1 MTGGAA
7 AQSSGGAATTLPP
20 ITVETKKKA
29 PAKKA
34 AVQSK
39 GPTAPVSPTD
49 KTASDALPP
58 AETGTSPVKGYVA
71 KSTTTGTKT
80 DTPLKEIPQSISV
93 VGAEQMRDQGVQNLQ
108 EAVRYMPGILAD
120 GFGYDTRNDFSVI
133 RGTPAAY
140 YIDGLRRTYG
150 YWANT
155 SMIEPYTLERVE
167 VLRGPA
173 SMIYGQTPAGGII
186 NGISKLPSAT
196 PHGEIGVDYGSYD
209 FKQIRIDTTG
219 PITTDGKWLY
229 RITGLAR
236 DADTQVDF
244 VENDRYVI
252 QPSITYRP
260 NSDTTVTLLANLRK
274 DDTGSTQQF
283 LPAEG
288 TLTLIPGLG
297 RVPRSAF
304 MGNTGDYHQVEEQ
317 SVSLLVDHKFSD
329 ALSIHHGMRYT
340 HTDVAFDTSYPLIL
354 TRPRIDTIN
363 ALLGMEFLKAADS
376 PFMFAPGLL
385 PRVRSIEQDSTDV
398 FNSDTYLTARFDA
411 GAARH
416 TVTAGFDYMRYSTE
430 REAVSLID
438 NLATPFNIFN
448 PTPGIPQGYLSLTGG
463 FVETSDIEL
472 EKRPGQVQTQMG
484 LYLQDQIKVGP
495 WIATLGVRQDW
506 LTIDASNTDAEHEAA
521 TTVRGALMYET
532 SFGLNPYVSYSE
544 SFTPQ
549 VGSVIGDTLFTP
561 FDQRRPAGPKEGEQI
576 EVGFKY
582 QPKGASFAI
591 NAAVFD
597 LKESNVVATPD
608 PNVFADL
615 GGAST
620 HVRGFELEVIGR
632 LTRELKVLA
641 AYTYMDGTWDS
652 YPDPLS
658 LKAGT
663 QIEYVPRH
671 MASLWGIYTVQD
683 GPLSGLSFG
692 AGVRYVGSITDVAPI
707 LAVDYSNPFD
717 PQTSVIGTNSVTA
730 PAYTLFDAMVA
741 YETKDWRWQLT
752 AQNLEDEYYITTCLA
767 FRGDC
772 GIGQGRTVITS
783 LTYKF

>member
-1 MTGGAA
+1 M
-7 AQSSGGAATTLPP
+7 P
-20 ITVETKKKA
+20 I
-29 PAKKA
+29 
-34 AVQSK
+34 
-39 GPTAPVSPTD
+39 SPC
-49 KTASDALPP
+49 
-58 AETGTSPVKGYVA
+58 
-71 KSTTTGTKT
+71 
-80 DTPLKEIPQSISV
+80 
-93 VGAEQMRDQGVQNLQ
+93 GV
-108 EAVRYMPGILAD
+108 
-120 GFGYDTRNDFSVI
+120 
-133 RGTPAAY
+133 
-140 YIDGLRRTYG
+140 
-150 YWANT
+150 
-155 SMIEPYTLERVE
+155 
-167 VLRGPA
+167 
-173 SMIYGQTPAGGII
+173 
-186 NGISKLPSAT
+186 
-196 PHGEIGVDYGSYD
+196 IGVDYGSYD
-209 FKQIRIDTTG
+209 FKQIRVDITG

-244 VENDRYVI
+244 VENDRYMI

-288 TLTLIPGLG
+288 TLTPIPGLG

-304 MGNTGDYHQVEEQ
+304 MGNKGDFHEVEEQ
-317 SVSLLVDHKFSD
+317 SVSLLIDHKFSD
-329 ALSIHHGMRYT
+329 TLSIHHGMRYT

-354 TRPRIDTIN
+354 TRPRIDTLN
-363 ALLGMEFLKAADS
+363 LFGAGLDTTAA
-376 PFMFAPGLL
+376 PFFAPNSGLL

-398 FNSDTYLTARFDA
+398 FNSDSYLTARFDM
-411 GAARH
+411 GAASH
-416 TVTAGFDYMRYSTE
+416 KVTAGFDYMRFSTE
-430 REAVSLID
+430 RDAISLID
-438 NLATPFNIFN
+438 NLTTPFDIFN
-448 PTPGIPQGYLSLTGG
+448 PASGVPSTYTSLSTFLP
-463 FVETSDIEL
+463 VASSNIEL
-472 EKRPGQVQTQMG
+472 ERRPGQVQTQMG
-484 LYLQDQIKVGP
+484 LYLQDQIKLGP

-506 LTIDASNTDAEHEAA
+506 LTIDGSNTDAEHEAA

-632 LTRELKVLA
+632 LTRELKILA

>member
-1 MTGGAA
+1 M
-7 AQSSGGAATTLPP
+7 
-20 ITVETKKKA
+20 
-29 PAKKA
+29 
-34 AVQSK
+34 
-39 GPTAPVSPTD
+39 
-49 KTASDALPP
+49 
-58 AETGTSPVKGYVA
+58 
-71 KSTTTGTKT
+71 
-80 DTPLKEIPQSISV
+80 
-93 VGAEQMRDQGVQNLQ
+93 
-108 EAVRYMPGILAD
+108 
-120 GFGYDTRNDFSVI
+120 
-133 RGTPAAY
+133 
-140 YIDGLRRTYG
+140 
-150 YWANT
+150 
-155 SMIEPYTLERVE
+155 
-167 VLRGPA
+167 
-173 SMIYGQTPAGGII
+173 
-186 NGISKLPSAT
+186 
-196 PHGEIGVDYGSYD
+196 
-209 FKQIRIDTTG
+209 
-219 PITTDGKWLY
+219 
-229 RITGLAR
+229 
-236 DADTQVDF
+236 
-244 VENDRYVI
+244 I

-288 TLTLIPGLG
+288 TLTPIPGLG

-340 HTDVAFDTSYPLIL
+340 HTDVAFDSSYPLIL

-363 ALLGMEFLKAADS
+363 ALFGAFPGFQPLIPADS
-376 PFMFAPGLL
+376 PFMGAPGLL

-411 GAARH
+411 GVARH

-430 REAVSLID
+430 RDAISLVD
-438 NLATPFNIFN
+438 NLLDPTTLPFNIFN
-448 PTPGIPQGYLSLTGG
+448 PAPGVPFSYISLSTFQPVL
-463 FVETSDIEL
+463 SSNIEL
-472 EKRPGQVQTQMG
+472 ERRPGQVQTQMG
-484 LYLQDQIKVGP
+484 LYLQDQIKLGP

-506 LTIDASNTDAEHEAA
+506 LTVDGSNTDAEHEAA

-549 VGSVIGDTLFTP
+549 VGSFVGDTLFTP
-561 FDQRRPAGPKEGEQI
+561 FDQRRAAGPREGEQI

-582 QPKGASFAI
+582 QPKGAAFAV

-597 LKESNVVATPD
+597 LKESNLVAMTD
-608 PNVFADL
+608 PTVFADL
-615 GGAST
+615 AGAST

-641 AYTYMDGTWDS
+641 AYTYMDGKWDS

-683 GPLSGLSFG
+683 GLLSGLSFG

-717 PQTSVIGTNSVTA
+717 PQTSVIGTNSVTV